1 MKFYDCEMAP
11 SPRRVSLFIAEKG
24 ADIET
29 VQIDLHSREQFGEAF
44 QKINPDCVVPALELD
59 DGSVITEVIAIC
71 DYIEAKFPE
80 PPLMGSTDEERARI
94 LMWNAK
100 IEQQGFS
107 AVGDVFRNT
116 VKGFKDRAL
125 TGLDAYAQLPELA
138 ERGRSRV
145 QAFYR
150 RLDGQLASN
159 EFVAGDAYS
168 MADITGRVSVDF
180 AVRAKMPVPED
191 ATNLQRWHEVVSAR

>member
-29 VQIDLHSREQFGEAF
+29 VQINLRDHEQFSDSF

-59 DGSVITEVIAIC
+59 NGSVITEVVAIC
-71 DYIEAKFPE
+71 AFIEAKFPE
-80 PPLMGSTDEERARI
+80 PNLMGASDEERARI

-100 IEQQGFS
+100 VEQQGLF
-107 AVGDVFRNT
+107 AIADVFRNT
-116 VKGFKDRAL
+116 MEGFKDRAM
-125 TGLDAYAQLPELA
+125 TGTDSYAQLPELA
-138 ERGRSRV
+138 ERGRKRT

-150 RLDGQLASN
+150 RLDGQLANN
-159 EFVAGDAYS
+159 EYVAGDRYS
-168 MADITGRVSVDF
+168 MADITARVTVDF
-180 AVRAKMPVPED
+180 AIRAKMPVPDD
-191 ATNLQRWHEVVSAR
+191 AQHVLRWHEAVTAR